1 MTPTPDAPRAGE
13 LSWRLDHVEREVG
26 QMSVQVDQIPL
37 LSERT
42 KVLAERLEAI
52 QRVLWTIAAGL
63 VMLVVSVLIAATQ
76 IGGA

>member
-1 MTPTPDAPRAGE
+1 
-13 LSWRLDHVEREVG
+13 
-26 QMSVQVDQIPL
+26 MSVQVDQIPL

-42 KVLAERLEAI
+42 KVLADRLEAI

-76 IGGA
+76 LGGA